1 MEVTEGATI
10 FQLVLFI
17 AFFLGWSI
25 EKRDYRME
33 TQVQSNK
40 DTKKTQYRTITKDM
54 KSIALLEDLM
64 HIKHNDVVRNFE
76 PTV

>member
-1 MEVTEGATI
+1 
-10 FQLVLFI
+10 
-17 AFFLGWSI
+17 
-25 EKRDYRME
+25 ME

-64 HIKHNDVVRNFE
+64 HIKHNDVARNFE
-76 PTV
+76 PKV